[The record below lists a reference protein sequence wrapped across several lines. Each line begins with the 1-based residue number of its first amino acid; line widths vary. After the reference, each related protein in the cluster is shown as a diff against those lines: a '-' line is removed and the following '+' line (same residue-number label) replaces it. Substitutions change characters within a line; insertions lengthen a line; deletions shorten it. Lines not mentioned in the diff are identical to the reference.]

1 MYWYPEELI
10 YLEQFESKEG
20 EVNNMQTSSKENNK
34 RHLILAL
41 LFLGWCLSYL
51 DRLAMNLGIVYI
63 AKDFN
68 LSPSVMGIVL
78 SSFFAGYAL
87 MQVPGGWLTDK
98 FGSGKVVTVAI
109 LFWSLFTVLTGMAWS
124 LMSMIMIRFLFGLG
138 EGAYPAASSKAIATV
153 FPKKERPGAQTIM
166 MSSNSLGGVIAP
178 LIATPLLVWIG
189 WRSLFWVI
197 GILGIF
203 VAWLLWYYLKPA
215 NLQVDSSEEE
225 VAEKA
230 SFKDV
235 IRIPITWKLAI
246 MWFGM
251 STVIWGLIS
260 WMPPYLVGARGLDFM
275 SMGMLTSIPAIAGAI
290 AIVIG
295 GQLIQS
301 YWNGKEK
308 SVAIINSFLVIVC
321 LYLLYNAPSVTFVI
335 TFLTLCYV
343 FHGLVFATIFSL
355 PHKVI
360 SKTNIGSAIG
370 VINLGGMIGAFL
382 APMVMG
388 YLIEIFN
395 GSYTPAFIYLIVCAV
410 LSITAAAVI
419 NSKREL
425 SFEDNRI
432 IIGSKS
438 L

>member
-1 MYWYPEELI
+1 MQNSLI
-10 YLEQFESKEG
+10 
-20 EVNNMQTSSKENNK
+20 ENKK
-34 RHLILAL
+34 RHLILVL

-51 DRLAMNLGIVYI
+51 DRMAMNVGIVEI

-78 SSFFAGYAL
+78 SSFFAGYAI
-87 MQVPGGWLTDK
+87 MQVPGGWLADK
-98 FGSGKVVTVAI
+98 YGSRKVIAVAI
-109 LFWSLFTVLTGMAWS
+109 LFWSIFTVLTGMAWS
-124 LMSMIMIRFLFGLG
+124 LMSMVVIRFMFGLG
-138 EGAYPAASSKAIATV
+138 EGAYPAASSKAIANA

-189 WRSLFWVI
+189 WKNLFLTI
-197 GILGIF
+197 GILGIV
-203 VAWLLWYYLKPA
+203 VAWLLWHYLKPE
-215 NLQVDSSEEE
+215 NMKQDHSEEE
-225 VAEKA
+225 VSEKA

-235 IRIPITWKLAI
+235 IKIPITWKLAI

-260 WMPPYLVGARGLDFM
+260 WMPPYLVGARGLDLM
-275 SMGMLTSIPAIAGAI
+275 SMGMLTSIPALTGAI
-290 AIVIG
+290 ATVIG

-301 YWNGKEK
+301 YLSGKEK
-308 SVAIINSFLVIVC
+308 LIAIVSSILVIVC

-335 TFLTLCYV
+335 TFQSLCTI

-360 SKTNIGSAIG
+360 SKTNIGTAIG
-370 VINLGGMIGAFL
+370 IINLGGMIGAFL
-382 APMVMG
+382 APMAMG
-388 YLIEIFN
+388 YLIEKFN

-410 LSITAAAVI
+410 LSIVAAVAL
-419 NSKREL
+419 NKKRDL
-425 SFEDNRI
+425 SFENNVI
-432 IIGSKS
+432 ISGGKS
-438 L
+438 I